1 MHSSQNKEES
11 VFQCCASSFPKLWF
25 YSFSSEASSSTSFEL
40 ECSDE
45 AHFTV
50 KEKLRLFLLLYSH
63 CHKNTSAWDSQPIL
77 QQSSSPLYISALSTW
92 DAKVALPASSRLV
105 TATHMTLTSIEF
117 LHRRTSSVHSSL
129 PVLVWLHSHTLTNY
143 AVKSGIRTVMGRRE
157 DLYPL

>member
-1 MHSSQNKEES
+1 MHRVHRIVSFS
-11 VFQCCASSFPKLWF
+11 VFVSSFPKLWF

-40 ECSDE
+40 ECCDE

-50 KEKLRLFLLLYSH
+50 KEKLRLFLLLWYSY

-77 QQSSSPLYISALSTW
+77 QQSSSPLCISALPTW
-92 DAKVALPASSRLV
+92 EAKVALPASSRLV
-105 TATHMTLTSIEF
+105 RVTHKILTSIK
-117 LHRRTSSVHSSL
+117 LLCRGTSSVRSSL